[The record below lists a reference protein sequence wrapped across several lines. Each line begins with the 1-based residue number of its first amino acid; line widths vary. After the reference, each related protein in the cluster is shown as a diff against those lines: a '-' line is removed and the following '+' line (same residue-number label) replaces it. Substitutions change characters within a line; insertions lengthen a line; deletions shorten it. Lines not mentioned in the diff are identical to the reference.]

1 VQRVSDPEASLYG
14 SSIFQLPRIN
24 VFSQFFIPSVWKAWL
39 LGAVQ
44 KHGVGMVKED
54 ASQMPGIFYLRQ
66 RAIVRA
72 YRYRTIADQPDYL
85 KLIA

>member
-1 VQRVSDPEASLYG
+1 
-14 SSIFQLPRIN
+14 LPRKN
-24 VFSQFFIPSVWKAWL
+24 VFTQFFVPAVWKAWL

-44 KHGVGMVKED
+44 NYGVGLIKED
-54 ASQMPGIFYLRQ
+54 ASQMPGIFYLKD

-72 YRYRTIADQPDYL
+72 YRYRTIADQPEYL